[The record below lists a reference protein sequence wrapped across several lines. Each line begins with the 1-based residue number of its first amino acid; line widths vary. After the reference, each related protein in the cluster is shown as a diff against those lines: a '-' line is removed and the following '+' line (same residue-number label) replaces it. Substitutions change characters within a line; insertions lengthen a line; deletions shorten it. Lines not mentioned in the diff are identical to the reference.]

1 MSSSIFQNNEKS
13 KREKIVGTSLTFRNI
28 FFAGKMV
35 IFEAGYHVKLLG
47 CYGNMVIFE
56 PRNRSPARDRPI

>member
-1 MSSSIFQNNEKS
+1 MKNPKEKRLLGRAS
-13 KREKIVGTSLTFRNI
+13 
-28 FFAGKMV
+28 FFADKMV

-56 PRNRSPARDRPI
+56 PRNLSPTRDRLISTKT